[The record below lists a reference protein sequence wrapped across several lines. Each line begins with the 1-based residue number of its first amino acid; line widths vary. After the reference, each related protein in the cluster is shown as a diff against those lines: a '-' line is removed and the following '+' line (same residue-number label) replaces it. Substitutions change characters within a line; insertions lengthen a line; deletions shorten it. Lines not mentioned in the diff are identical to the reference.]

1 MTTLP
6 RGRHGLSRD
15 AVAAV
20 QRERIFHAMADAMAE
35 RGYAGTPVA
44 EVIKRAGV
52 SRETFYQH
60 FGSKHDC
67 FLAAYEWA
75 TDALRAG
82 FAEGIAVGAERPA
95 PERFDALLGR
105 YLAALAEDP
114 RRARLFL
121 VEAYAAGPEIMRR
134 RLAVQREAAAAL
146 AALFGVDGRDEDRL
160 FACEALLAATIQMAT
175 ARVVLDDAA
184 ALASLRPPLVAL
196 AATLFPS

>member
-15 AVAAV
+15 EVAAV
-20 QRERIFHAMADAMAE
+20 QRERVFHAMADAMAE
-35 RGYAGTPVA
+35 HGYAGTPVA
-44 EVIKRAGV
+44 AVIKRAGV

-75 TDALRAG
+75 TDLLREG
-82 FAEGIAVGAERPA
+82 FAEGLGAGADRPA
-95 PERFDALLGR
+95 AERFDALLGR

-134 RLAVQREAAAAL
+134 RLAVQAEAAAAL
-146 AALFGVDGRDEDRL
+146 AALFGIDSSDEAQR
-160 FACEALLAATIQMAT
+160 FACEALLAATIQMVT